1 MARRAG
7 GRVARSLVASASL
20 PLLVW
25 EGRKERERERR
36 AKSTL
41 GTRKTHPLYIR
52 PDFTSGGGIAASV
65 DIGGAAAGGS
75 AGGGAGG
82 GAGGASC
89 VSFERHAIA
98 PGRMN
103 GAVMHTCIT
112 GYTSGLFRLPRSAG
126 RMLCSAVVISSLLGY
141 TCKSEP

>member
-25 EGRKERERERR
+25 EGRKERERERERERR

-65 DIGGAAAGGS
+65 DIGGGGR
-75 AGGGAGG
+75 GR
-82 GAGGASC
+82 
-89 VSFERHAIA
+89 ER
-98 PGRMN
+98 GR
-103 GAVMHTCIT
+103 
-112 GYTSGLFRLPRSAG
+112 G
-126 RMLCSAVVISSLLGY
+126 RGRRCGRRIMRVV
-141 TCKSEP
+141 

>member
-75 AGGGAGG
+75 AGGSAGGGG

-112 GYTSGLFRLPRSAG
+112 GYTSGLFRLPRSVG
-126 RMLCSAVVISSLLGY
+126 GTHVMFCRRHLISPRLHV
-141 TCKSEP
+141 